1 MSQPLFDSEKE
12 ALYRRIVLIVSVAI
26 PAIVAFLILM
36 PQTGKLGNFDVSAF
50 PGINAALNSLTAI
63 CLVMAL
69 IAIRAKNIIIHKS
82 WMMFAFVLSSCF
94 LVLYVLYH
102 YQGPPTRY
110 GDTDHNGIVD
120 AAEIAA
126 AGPMRLVYFCLL
138 VSHIIL
144 AAIVLPFILF
154 SFYYSLSGQ
163 IDKHKKVV
171 RFTWPVWF
179 FVSVSGV
186 LVYFM
191 IRPYYP
197 F

>member
-1 MSQPLFDSEKE
+1 MAQSLFDSQKE
-12 ALYRRIVLIVSVAI
+12 ALYRKIVFVVSIAI
-26 PAIVAFLILM
+26 PGVVAFLILM
-36 PQTGKLGNFDVSAF
+36 PQTGKLGNFDVSSF
-50 PGINAALNSLTAI
+50 PAINAGLNSLTAL

-69 IAIRAKNIIIHKS
+69 IAIRAKNIVIHKS
-82 WMMFAFVLSSCF
+82 WMMLAFVLSTCF

-110 GDTDHNGIVD
+110 GDTDHNGLVD
-120 AAEIAA
+120 QAEKMA
-126 AGPMRLVYFCLL
+126 AGPLRMVYFALL
-138 VSHIIL
+138 ITHIIL
-144 AAIVLPFILF
+144 AAVVLPFILF
-154 SFYYSLSGQ
+154 SFYYSLSNQ
-163 IDKHKKVV
+163 IDKHKKIV

-179 FVSVSGV
+179 FVAVSGV

>member
-1 MSQPLFDSEKE
+1 MAQSLFDSQKE
-12 ALYRRIVLIVSVAI
+12 ALYRKIVFVVSIAI
-26 PAIVAFLILM
+26 PGVVAFLILM
-36 PQTGKLGNFDVSAF
+36 PQTGKLGNFDVSSF
-50 PGINAALNSLTAI
+50 PAINAGLNSLTAL

-69 IAIRAKNIIIHKS
+69 IAIRAKNIVIHKS
-82 WMMFAFVLSSCF
+82 WMMLAFVLSTCF

-110 GDTDHNGIVD
+110 GDTDHNGLVD
-120 AAEIAA
+120 QAEKMA
-126 AGPMRLVYFCLL
+126 AGPLRMVYFSLL
-138 VSHIIL
+138 ITHIIL
-144 AAIVLPFILF
+144 AAVVLPFILF
-154 SFYYSLSGQ
+154 SFYYSLSNQ
-163 IDKHKKVV
+163 IDKHKKIV

-179 FVSVSGV
+179 FVAVSGV

>member
-1 MSQPLFDSEKE
+1 MDQPLLDARKE
-12 ALYRRIVLIVSVAI
+12 GLYRRIVLIISIAI
-26 PAIVAFLILM
+26 PAVVCFLIMM
-36 PQTGKLGNFDVSAF
+36 PQTGKLGNFDVSSF
-50 PGINAALNSLTAI
+50 PAINAGLNSLTAL
-63 CLVMAL
+63 CLFMAL
-69 IAIRAKNIIIHKS
+69 LAIRQKNIVVHKS
-82 WMMFAFVLSSCF
+82 WMLFALVLSSCF

-102 YQGPPTRY
+102 FQGPPTRY

-120 AAEIAA
+120 EAEKIAA
-126 AGPMRLVYFCLL
+126 GSLRMVYFVLL
-138 VSHIIL
+138 ISHIIL
-144 AAIVLPFILF
+144 AAIILPFILL
-154 SFYYSLSGQ
+154 SFYYSLSNQ
-163 IDKHKKVV
+163 IAKHKKIV